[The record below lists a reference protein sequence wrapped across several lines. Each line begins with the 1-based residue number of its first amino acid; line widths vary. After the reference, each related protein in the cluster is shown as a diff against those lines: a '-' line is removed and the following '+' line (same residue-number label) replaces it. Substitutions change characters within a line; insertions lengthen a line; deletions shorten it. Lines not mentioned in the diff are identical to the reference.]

1 MGQTASDVSRVNP
14 RLSCQV
20 ETEGESW
27 FAIETRY
34 RFEKKAATALGE
46 KGVETFLPMRRE
58 VRRWSDRR
66 KSIEVPLF
74 PGYVFVR
81 TDGSRMTKLC
91 VLQTEGVM
99 GFVGPQHEP
108 ATIPDVQ
115 IRDLQSLLAEKLS
128 CSLHRFLRVG
138 QRVRIRGGS
147 LDGLKGILSE
157 SSKKSLI
164 ISIDAIERSVAVEIE
179 GYEVELM

>member
-1 MGQTASDVSRVNP
+1 MTP

-20 ETEGESW
+20 GTEAEYW
-27 FAIETRY
+27 FAVETRY
-34 RFEKKAATALGE
+34 RFEKKAVVALCE

-58 VRRWSDRR
+58 VRRWSDRK
-66 KSIEVPLF
+66 KSIEIPLF

-81 TDGSRMTKLC
+81 IDGSRMTKLC

-99 GFVGPQHEP
+99 GFVGARHEP
-108 ATIPDVQ
+108 ATIPDIQ

-128 CSLHRFLRVG
+128 CSLHPFLRVG

-147 LDGLKGILSE
+147 LDGLKGLLSE
-157 SSKKSLI
+157 SNRKSLI
-164 ISIDAIERSVAVEIE
+164 ISIDAIERSVVVEIA
-179 GYEVELM
+179 GYEVEMI